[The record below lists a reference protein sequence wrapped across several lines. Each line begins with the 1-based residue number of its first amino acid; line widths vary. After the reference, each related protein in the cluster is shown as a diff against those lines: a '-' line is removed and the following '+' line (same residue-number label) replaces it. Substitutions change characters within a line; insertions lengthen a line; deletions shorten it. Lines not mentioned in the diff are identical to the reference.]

1 MNEESDWDSHS
12 AAVQENQLAA
22 YDQMRHRC
30 PVAYDHYLGYSVFR
44 HGDVMA
50 LLAQPEVYSSR
61 VSARHLAIPSGLD
74 GEEHRAF
81 RAINDKY
88 YTPERLATFA
98 PRFRA
103 IIRELVRGLPV
114 NGPVEIMEA
123 FAKPY
128 AMRLNNAFMGWHERF
143 EAPLS
148 QWIEKNRRA
157 TLEQDR
163 AKIAA
168 IALEFDQYIHEILE
182 ERRQRPHNDITA
194 ELMDDL
200 VPLNPPRKMSEEELV
215 SLIRNW
221 TVGELSTVAASAAI
235 VLKFL
240 AANPAEQGRLRA
252 DFSAIPA
259 ALEEMLRLE
268 DPLVSNRRKTSCPA
282 QLGGRALPA
291 GAPITINWVSA
302 NRDEAAFP
310 DALSYKPERDQSKN
324 LVYGWGPHRCPGAPL
339 ARLELRLLLEEMLSY
354 WAEIAPAEANYF
366 DRAIY
371 PIAGYRRLNLRLS
384 R

>member
-103 IIRELVRGLPV
+103 IIRELVRGLPA

-240 AANPAEQGRLRA
+240 ASNPAEQGRLRA

-371 PIAGYRRLNLRLS
+371 PIAGYRRF
-384 R
+384 